1 MVFRSSN
8 KNGLIARLRAAAPIL
23 LFAGLLAL
31 MQWIST
37 GAVTLLPLETIAVF
51 LLLMA
56 AVRFLPWRAS
66 IFTLRSRSRLYTPLL
81 FALFVRHFVAILGTE
96 SRRVLTARSLC
107 ISRNCGRGSLRSLVF
122 ALAALFGR
130 TLLRAER
137 FYAAQRL
144 RGLAQ

>member
-1 MVFRSSN
+1 LVFRSGD
-8 KNGLIARLRAAAPIL
+8 KNSLIARLRAAAPIFV
-23 LFAGLLAL
+23 FAGLLAL

-51 LLLMA
+51 LLVKTTL
-56 AVRFLPWRAS
+56 RILPWRAS
-66 IFTLRSRSRLYTPLL
+66 IFALRPRSWLYTPLL
-81 FALFVRHFVAILGTE
+81 FALFVGHFVAIFGME

-107 ISRNCGRGSLRSLVF
+107 LSRSCGRGSLRSLVF
-122 ALAALFGR
+122 ALAALFSR

-144 RGLAQ
+144 RGLAE